1 MSREKKQRNK
11 PKKSFL
17 YGINSIRER
26 LNVRPSTIRNI
37 YIQDNF
43 SNEELITLI
52 KKTRVHYQVVTEND
66 LIRIKKADRLQ
77 GIVAEVESY
86 QYIQDHMLHE
96 EAIENGLSIICL
108 DNISDPHN
116 LGSILRLGACFGNI
130 AVVIPKHN
138 SVSVNDT
145 VMHVASGG
153 ENYVKVAMV
162 DNMARFLMEAKNKG
176 IWVIGTVVDNDAQDI
191 SKTELPFPICLVLGS
206 EGKGIRHGVEKH
218 LDMKVKVPMKGAEL
232 SFNVA
237 MAAAMFCYEIAR
249 QRKS

>member
-1 MSREKKQRNK
+1 MAREKKQRNR

-17 YGINSIRER
+17 YGMNSIKER
-26 LNVRPSTIRNI
+26 LKVNPSAIRKI

-43 SNEELITLI
+43 DNEELIDLI
-52 KKTRVHYQVVTEND
+52 KKRNIFFKKISEGE
-66 LIRIKKADRLQ
+66 LIRMKKADRLQ
-77 GIVAEVESY
+77 GIIAEIEEY
-86 QYIQDHMLHE
+86 QYIEDNFLLN
-96 EAIENGLSIICL
+96 EAIKNGFSIICL
-108 DNISDPHN
+108 DNINDPHN
-116 LGSILRLGACFGNI
+116 LGSILRICACFGKM

-153 ENYVKVAMV
+153 ENYVKVCVV
-162 DNMARFLMEAKNKG
+162 DNMSRFLMRAKEKG
-176 IWVIGTVVDNDAQDI
+176 LWVVGTVVDGAQDI
-191 SKTELPFPICLVLGS
+191 TKTELPLPVCLVLGS
-206 EGKGIRHGVEKH
+206 EGKGIRAGVEKH
-218 LDMKVKVPMKGAEL
+218 LDMKVKVPMKGAQL